1 MFYISFQLSI
11 LAPSSPIV
19 NYINSVYKRTDSNWT
34 NSIAAAVIQLLKT
47 NEPNESSASMTCRIR
62 ESIPEIIL

>member
-1 MFYISFQLSI
+1 MYRQQLNKLNCRS
-11 LAPSSPIV
+11 
-19 NYINSVYKRTDSNWT
+19 
-34 NSIAAAVIQLLKT
+34 IQLLKT